1 MARRDETR
9 LMARV
14 ARMYH
19 EGNLKQPE
27 IAARLHISQA
37 KVSRLLKQAIDE
49 ELVRITVHIPT
60 GLHVELEEALES
72 RYGLEEVVV
81 VDASA
86 LDEESLMR
94 DVGAAAAH
102 LLEVTVRPGD
112 VIGLSSWSG
121 SLLAMVNAV
130 HPVAIAADVQV
141 VQMLGGVGN
150 PAAEVHATE
159 LTRRLARL
167 LSGRPV
173 LLPVPGVVGSVEA
186 RRVLERDPHVHATL
200 EWFSKI
206 TVAFVGVGALVPS
219 PLLQHSGNVF
229 SEAELADIATAG
241 GVGDICLH
249 YFDSDG
255 RPTPTSHD
263 DRVIGISLEQLR
275 RIPRRVAVA
284 GGTRKTEAIRGA
296 LRSGCVTHLVTD
308 ATTAER
314 LISQEKGI
322 DV

>member
-19 EGNLKQPE
+19 EGQLKQPD

-37 KVSRLLKQAIDE
+37 KVSRLLKQAVE
-49 ELVRITVHIPT
+49 EEMVRITVQIPT
-60 GLHVELEEALES
+60 GLHVELEEAIE
-72 RYGLEEVVV
+72 REYGLAEAVV

-86 LDEESLMR
+86 IDEEALMR
-94 DVGAAAAH
+94 DLGAAAAH
-102 LLEVTVRPGD
+102 LLEITVRPGD

-130 HPVAIAADVQV
+130 HPVAIASDVQV

-167 LSGRPV
+167 LRGRPV

-186 RRVLERDPHVHATL
+186 RRVLERDPHVAATI

-206 TVAFVGVGALVPS
+206 TVAFVGVGALAPS

-229 SEAELADIATAG
+229 TEGELADIAAAG

-249 YFDSDG
+249 YFDRDG
-255 RPTPTSHD
+255 RPTPSSHD
-263 DRVIGISLEQLR
+263 ERVIGIDLAQLR

-284 GGTRKTEAIRGA
+284 GGARKAEAIRAA
-296 LRSGCVTHLVTD
+296 LRSGCITHLVVD
-308 ATTAER
+308 AATAEQ
-314 LISQEKGI
+314 LITQGTRNSS
-322 DV
+322 